1 MYIVNIKEMK
11 HISTIL
17 KVATLI
23 WLVLILIELDKLKRD
38 IKELKRTTIGT
49 VTVTMYHPVPKQTDS
64 SPYITASGFRLD
76 KKNPKKDRIIA
87 ISRDLKQKL
96 DFGDTVILQGI
107 GKWDGEYVV
116 HDVMNKRFKNRIDI
130 LINPND
136 EATMF
141 KEAKLMIP

>member
-1 MYIVNIKEMK
+1 MK

-23 WLVLILIELDKLKRD
+23 WLILILIELDKLKRD

-49 VTVTMYHPVPKQTDS
+49 VTVTMYHPVPNQTDAT
-64 SPYITASGFRLD
+64 PYTTASGFKLD

>member
-1 MYIVNIKEMK
+1 VYIKEMK

-23 WLVLILIELDKLKRD
+23 WLVIILIELHKLKKE
-38 IKELKRTTIGT
+38 IAELKRTTIGM
-49 VTVTMYHPVPKQTDS
+49 VTVTMYHPVPNQTDAT
-64 SPYITASGFRLD
+64 PYITASGFQLNR
-76 KKNPKKDRIIA
+76 KNPKKHRIIA
-87 ISRDLKQKL
+87 ISRDLRKKL
-96 DFGDTVILQGI
+96 NFGDTVILQGI

-116 HDVMNKRFKNRIDI
+116 HDVMNKRFRNRIDI

-136 EATMF
+136 DATMF

>member
-23 WLVLILIELDKLKRD
+23 WLILILIELDKLKRD
-38 IKELKRTTIGT
+38 IKELKRTTIAM
-49 VTVTMYHPVPKQTDS
+49 VTVTMYHPVAKQTDS
-64 SPYITASGFRLD
+64 TPYTTASGFRLNR
-76 KKNPKKDRIIA
+76 KNPKKDRIIA
-87 ISRDLKQKL
+87 ISRDLKEKL
-96 DFGDTVILQGI
+96 NFGDTVILEGI

-116 HDVMNKRFKNRIDI
+116 HDVMNKRFRNRIDI

-141 KEAKLMIP
+141 KQAKLMIP

>member
-23 WLVLILIELDKLKRD
+23 WLVIILIELDKLKRD

-116 HDVMNKRFKNRIDI
+116 HDVMNKRFRNRIDI

>member
-17 KVATLI
+17 KVATVI
-23 WLVLILIELDKLKRD
+23 WLVIVLIELDKLKRD

-49 VTVTMYHPVPKQTDS
+49 VTVTMYHPVPNQTDAT
-64 SPYITASGFRLD
+64 PYITASGFRLD

>member
-1 MYIVNIKEMK
+1 
-11 HISTIL
+11 
-17 KVATLI
+17 
-23 WLVLILIELDKLKRD
+23 
-38 IKELKRTTIGT
+38 
-49 VTVTMYHPVPKQTDS
+49 
-64 SPYITASGFRLD
+64 
-76 KKNPKKDRIIA
+76 
-87 ISRDLKQKL
+87 L
-96 DFGDTVILQGI
+96 DFGDTVILKGI

>member
-87 ISRDLKQKL
+87 ISRDLKEKL

>member
-23 WLVLILIELDKLKRD
+23 WLVIILIELDKLKRD

>member
-17 KVATLI
+17 KVATVI
-23 WLVLILIELDKLKRD
+23 WLVIILIELDKLKKD

-87 ISRDLKQKL
+87 ISRDLKEKL

>member
-1 MYIVNIKEMK
+1 MK

-87 ISRDLKQKL
+87 ISRDLKEKL
-96 DFGDTVILQGI
+96 EFGDTVILQGI

>member
-1 MYIVNIKEMK
+1 MK

-23 WLVLILIELDKLKRD
+23 WLVIILIELDKLKRD

-49 VTVTMYHPVPKQTDS
+49 VTVTMYHPVPNQTDAT
-64 SPYITASGFRLD
+64 PYITASGFRLD

-87 ISRDLKQKL
+87 ISRDLKEKL

>member
-17 KVATLI
+17 KVATVI
-23 WLVLILIELDKLKRD
+23 WLVIILIELDKLKRD

-64 SPYITASGFRLD
+64 SPYITASGFRLNR
-76 KKNPKKDRIIA
+76 KNPKKDRIIA
-87 ISRDLKQKL
+87 ISRDLKEKL
-96 DFGDTVILQGI
+96 DFGDTVILKGI

>member
-17 KVATLI
+17 KVATVI
-23 WLVLILIELDKLKRD
+23 WLVIILIELDKLKRD

-96 DFGDTVILQGI
+96 DFGDTVILKGI

>member
-1 MYIVNIKEMK
+1 MK

-17 KVATLI
+17 KVATVI
-23 WLVLILIELDKLKRD
+23 WLVIILIELDKLKKD

-87 ISRDLKQKL
+87 ISRDLKEKL

>member
-49 VTVTMYHPVPKQTDS
+49 VTVTMYHPVPNQTDS

-87 ISRDLKQKL
+87 ISRDLKEKL

>member
-1 MYIVNIKEMK
+1 MK

-23 WLVLILIELDKLKRD
+23 WLVIILIELDKLKRD

-116 HDVMNKRFKNRIDI
+116 HDVMNKRFRNRIDI

>member
-23 WLVLILIELDKLKRD
+23 WLVIILIELDKLKRD
-38 IKELKRTTIGT
+38 IKELKRTTIGM

>member
-1 MYIVNIKEMK
+1 MK

-23 WLVLILIELDKLKRD
+23 WLVIILIELDKLKRD

-87 ISRDLKQKL
+87 ISRDLKEKL
-96 DFGDTVILQGI
+96 NFGDTVILEGI

>member
-1 MYIVNIKEMK
+1 MK

-87 ISRDLKQKL
+87 ISRDLKEKL

>member
-23 WLVLILIELDKLKRD
+23 WLVIILIELDKLKRD

-76 KKNPKKDRIIA
+76 RKNPKKDRIIA

-116 HDVMNKRFKNRIDI
+116 HDVMNKRFRNRIDI

>member
-23 WLVLILIELDKLKRD
+23 WLVIILIELDKLKRD

-49 VTVTMYHPVPKQTDS
+49 VTVTMYHPVPNQTDAT
-64 SPYITASGFRLD
+64 PYITASGFRLD

-107 GKWDGEYVV
+107 GKWDGEYIV

>member
-1 MYIVNIKEMK
+1 MK

-23 WLVLILIELDKLKRD
+23 WLILILIELDKLKRD

>member
-23 WLVLILIELDKLKRD
+23 WLILILIELDKLKRD

-49 VTVTMYHPVPKQTDS
+49 VTVTMYHPVPNQTDAT
-64 SPYITASGFRLD
+64 PYTTASGFKLD

>member
-1 MYIVNIKEMK
+1 MK

-23 WLVLILIELDKLKRD
+23 WLVIILIELHKLKKE
-38 IKELKRTTIGT
+38 IAELKRTTIGM
-49 VTVTMYHPVPKQTDS
+49 VTVTMYHPVPNQTDAT
-64 SPYITASGFRLD
+64 PYITASGFQLNR
-76 KKNPKKDRIIA
+76 KNPKKHRIIA
-87 ISRDLKQKL
+87 ISRDLRKKL
-96 DFGDTVILQGI
+96 NFGDTVILQGI

-116 HDVMNKRFKNRIDI
+116 HDVMNKRFRNRIDI

-136 EATMF
+136 DATMF